1 MSEVTHVID
10 ADTPGDMLEQML
22 TMRRGGE
29 RIISLGPPP
38 EGDRVGKIESLH
50 KPFGQEKWTG
60 CRLAER
66 LPRKSVVHL
75 WSSGTLEAGCSAAE
89 RVGGRVV
96 LSLPHLPYKESL
108 ADVTGEIDQFGHTLT
123 VPTSRARDEL
133 LALGTDPRQ
142 VAVLPPAAEPPSDPP
157 GRRNRVR
164 KGLGLTEDDI
174 LMVVPVEMIRYG
186 GHKFASW
193 SHAIVRQVVDAG
205 RLLFPG
211 SGPLEKAVLFF
222 ANTTGYLD
230 EVFFTGWRFSRQ
242 DVLSAADAAL
252 FFYERDCG
260 LTGLAEAMAAGLP
273 ILASRTPDL
282 STICQHEQNALLAEP
297 SDPRTASAAVLR
309 LIDDPDLAARLAQA
323 GREYAKKTFS
333 PQRARKH
340 LEQIYANSA

>member
-1 MSEVTHVID
+1 MAEVTHVID
-10 ADTPGDMLEQML
+10 AGTPGDMLEQML
-22 TMRRGGE
+22 ALRRSGE

-38 EGDRVGKIESLH
+38 KGDRVGKIESLH
-50 KPFGQEKWTG
+50 KPFGQEKLTWR
-60 CRLAER
+60 RLAER

-75 WSSGTLEAGCSAAE
+75 WSSEALAAGCSAAE

-96 LSLPHLPYKESL
+96 LSLPHLPYKEAL
-108 ADVTGEIDQFGHTLT
+108 ADVPWEVGQFGHTLT

-133 LALGTDPRQ
+133 LALGTDPRR
-142 VAVLPPAAEPPSDPP
+142 VAVLPPAAEPPPDAPT
-157 GRRNRVR
+157 RRKRVR
-164 KGLGLTEDDI
+164 KALGLTEDDI

-193 SHAIVRQVVDAG
+193 SHAIVRQVVNVG

-230 EVFFTGWRFSRQ
+230 EVFFTGWRFIRK
-242 DVLSAADAAL
+242 DVLAAADAAL

-260 LTGLAEAMAAGLP
+260 LTSPAEAMAAGLP

-282 STICQHEQNALLAEP
+282 ATICQHEQNALLGEP
-297 SDPRTASAAVLR
+297 SDPRTASGVVLR
-309 LIDDPDLAARLAQA
+309 LIDDPDLGTRIGQAA
-323 GREYAKKTFS
+323 REYAKKAFS

-340 LEQIYANSA
+340 LEQIYANST